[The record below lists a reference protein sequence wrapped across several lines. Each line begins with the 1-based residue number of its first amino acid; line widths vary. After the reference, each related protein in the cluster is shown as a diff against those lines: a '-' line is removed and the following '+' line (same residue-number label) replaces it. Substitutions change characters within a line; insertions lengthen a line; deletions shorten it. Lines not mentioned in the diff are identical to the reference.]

1 MRFRVQID
9 EQERESMIALSQFEK
24 DSFERGAPVWKEV
37 LWWGVRA
44 VIFSHAM
51 PVPSLIKVWM
61 LRGFGAKVGR
71 GVVIRSRVNIT
82 FPWRFECGDHVWIG
96 DEVLILSLAPVTIG
110 SNVCLSQRAFLCT
123 GSHDFQA
130 TGFDLITKPIVVGDS
145 CWVGAQ
151 AFVAPGV
158 TFGAGSRCG
167 AGSVVTRDVAPG
179 MSVHGV
185 PARPVSTHGP
195 TESSR
200 DTLKC
205 SL

>member
-1 MRFRVQID
+1 
-9 EQERESMIALSQFEK
+9 MIALSQFQNA
-24 DSFERGAPVWKEV
+24 SFERGAPVWKEV

-44 VIFSHAM
+44 VIFSHAI

-82 FPWRFECGDHVWIG
+82 FPWRFECGDHVWMG

-123 GSHDFQA
+123 GSHDFHA
-130 TGFDLITKPIVVGDS
+130 PGFDLITKPIVVGDS

-158 TFGAGSRCG
+158 IFGAGSRCG
-167 AGSVVTRDVAPG
+167 AGAVVTRDVAPG

-185 PARPVSTHGP
+185 PARPGSIHRP
-195 TESSR
+195 TESI
-200 DTLKC
+200 
-205 SL
+205 